1 MQYALVAGE
10 EALEHAGFHREHGPW
25 PKSERFGTCVASGIG
40 GFPEIVN
47 EAYRCRDEGA
57 HRVSPLFVPRAL
69 SNLAAGNLAIRFN
82 ASGPSLCHATACAAG
97 NHAIAEAARL
107 IRLGEADVMLA
118 GGAEAAICPLSLG
131 GFANM
136 KALSTRSENLAS
148 ACRPF
153 DLNRDGFVMGEG
165 AGLLVLEELS
175 HAQARG
181 AAIYAELLGAAATT
195 DAYHITAPAPGGEG
209 AARCMR
215 LALQY
220 SGLSTS
226 AVDYIN
232 AHGTATPLN
241 DRTETAAIR
250 AVFGSH
256 ADSLL
261 VSSTKGVTG
270 HLLGAAGGVEAVATV
285 MALYTGLVP
294 LTAHLETPDPD
305 CDLDYVAGSSR
316 MARPAVALSNGF
328 GFGGT
333 NGVLVFRRWEER

>member
-1 MQYALVAGE
+1 
-10 EALEHAGFHREHGPW
+10 
-25 PKSERFGTCVASGIG
+25 
-40 GFPEIVN
+40 
-47 EAYRCRDEGA
+47 
-57 HRVSPLFVPRAL
+57 
-69 SNLAAGNLAIRFN
+69 
-82 ASGPSLCHATACAAG
+82 
-97 NHAIAEAARL
+97 
-107 IRLGEADVMLA
+107 
-118 GGAEAAICPLSLG
+118 
-131 GFANM
+131 
-136 KALSTRSENLAS
+136 
-148 ACRPF
+148 
-153 DLNRDGFVMGEG
+153 
-165 AGLLVLEELS
+165 
-175 HAQARG
+175 
-181 AAIYAELLGAAATT
+181 
-195 DAYHITAPAPGGEG
+195 
-209 AARCMR
+209 MR